1 MRHNKNYKMIKV
13 YNKSKSLGCIAMLLK
28 RYWILFLLSIAHLA
42 YAGEFGNYCLL
53 SLSEGR
59 FLQTDCSVN
68 ANYQNKVYCFGSE
81 VSKEIFLQ
89 TPDEF
94 IRKAIAFY
102 EKNKEV
108 DRKKI
113 SQEDLL
119 KEIKSPDCDF
129 SNKDLGYL
137 DMNGLDL
144 SHCKMINTSVFGA
157 NLIGANLSNSNMQRA
172 YLNLARLEK
181 ANFSGANLTEAIIF
195 QAIFG
200 ETNFKGANLTRARVI
215 GTLGPVNMSEATIKY
230 GKFGLDVGNQP
241 MGQMK
246 FDSVGGKFYKANFEG
261 ADLNI
266 ASFTFGDLREANL
279 RNTNMYRTDL
289 IQADLTGADLTN
301 ADLTDAN
308 VDGAIFTDVK
318 GLSTVKGF
326 STVKGKCHDCGM
338 P

>member
-1 MRHNKNYKMIKV
+1 MIKV

-28 RYWILFLLSIAHLA
+28 RYWILFLLFLAHLA

-81 VSKEIFLQ
+81 VSKEIFLK

-94 IRKAIAFY
+94 IKKATVFY
-102 EKNKEV
+102 EKNKEG

-215 GTLGPVNMSEATIKY
+215 GTLGAVNMSEATIKY
-230 GKFGLDVGNQP
+230 GQFGLDVGNQP

-279 RNTNMYRTDL
+279 RNTNMYRADL

-308 VDGAIFTDVK
+308 VDGAIFTNVK

-326 STVKGKCHDCGM
+326 STVKGKCRDCGM

>member
-1 MRHNKNYKMIKV
+1 MIKV

-28 RYWILFLLSIAHLA
+28 RYWILFLLLITNLVF
-42 YAGEFGNYCLL
+42 AGEFGNYCLL
-53 SLSEGR
+53 SLSEGH
-59 FLQTDCSVN
+59 FLKTDCSVY
-68 ANYQNKVYCFGSE
+68 ANYQGKVYCFGSE
-81 VSKEIFLQ
+81 VSKDIFLK
-89 TPDEF
+89 TPNDF
-94 IRKAIAFY
+94 IKKAEVFY
-102 EKNKEV
+102 EKNKEI
-108 DRKKI
+108 DRKKV
-113 SQEDLL
+113 SQEDVL

-144 SHCKMINTSVFGA
+144 SHCKMLNTSVFGA
-157 NLIGANLSNSNMQRA
+157 NLIGANLANTNMQRA

-181 ANFSGANLTEAIIF
+181 ANFSGANLTEATIF

-200 ETNFKGANLTRARVI
+200 DTNFKGANLTRARMI
-215 GTLGPVNMSEATIKY
+215 GTLGAVNMSGATIKN
-230 GKFGLDVGNQP
+230 GQFGLDVGNQP

-246 FDSVGGKFYKANFEG
+246 FDSVGGKFYKTNFEG

-266 ASFTFGDLREANL
+266 ASFLFGDLREANL
-279 RNTNMYRTDL
+279 KNTNMYRADL
-289 IQADLTGADLTN
+289 SQADLTGADLTN
-301 ADLTDAN
+301 ANLTDAI
-308 VDGAIFTDVK
+308 VDGAIFTNVK

>member
-1 MRHNKNYKMIKV
+1 MIKV
-13 YNKSKSLGCIAMLLK
+13 YNKSKSLGCIVMLLK
-28 RYWILFLLSIAHLA
+28 KYWILFLLLITNIVF
-42 YAGEFGNYCLL
+42 AGEFDNYCLL
-53 SLSEGR
+53 SLSEGH
-59 FLQTDCSVN
+59 FLKTDCSVN
-68 ANYQNKVYCFGSE
+68 SNYQGKVYCFGSE
-81 VSKEIFLQ
+81 VSKDIFLK

-94 IRKAIAFY
+94 IKKAEVFY

-144 SHCKMINTSVFGA
+144 SHCKMLNTSVFGA
-157 NLIGANLSNSNMQRA
+157 NLIGANLANTNMQRA

-181 ANFSGANLTEAIIF
+181 ANFSGANLTEATIF

-200 ETNFKGANLTRARVI
+200 DTNFKGTNLTRARMI
-215 GTLGPVNMSEATIKY
+215 GTLGAVNMSGATIKY
-230 GKFGLDVGNQP
+230 GQFGLDVGNQP

-246 FDSVGGKFYKANFEG
+246 FDSVGGKFFKTNFEG

-266 ASFTFGDLREANL
+266 ASFIFGDLREANL
-279 RNTNMYRTDL
+279 QNTNMYRADL
-289 IQADLTGADLTN
+289 SKADLTGADLTN
-301 ADLTDAN
+301 ANLTDAI
-308 VDGAIFTDVK
+308 VDGAIFTNVK

-326 STVKGKCHDCGM
+326 SSVKGKCHDCGM

>member
-1 MRHNKNYKMIKV
+1 MIKV
-13 YNKSKSLGCIAMLLK
+13 YNKSKSLGCITMLFK
-28 RYWILFLLSIAHLA
+28 KYWVLFLLLMSGLV

-53 SLSEGR
+53 SLSEGH
-59 FLQTDCSVN
+59 FLKTDCSVN
-68 ANYQNKVYCFGSE
+68 ANHQGKVYCFGSE
-81 VSKEIFLQ
+81 VSKEIFLK

-94 IRKAIAFY
+94 IKKAAVFY

-144 SHCKMINTSVFGA
+144 SHCKMLNTSLFGA
-157 NLIGANLSNSNMQRA
+157 NLIGANLANSNMQRA
-172 YLNLARLEK
+172 YLNLSRLEK
-181 ANFSGANLTEAIIF
+181 ANFSGANLSEAIMF

-200 ETNFKGANLTRARVI
+200 DTNFKGANLTRARVI
-215 GTLGPVNMSEATIKY
+215 GTLGAVNMAGATIKY
-230 GKFGLDVGNQP
+230 GQFGLDVGNQP

-246 FDSVGGKFYKANFEG
+246 FDSAGGKFYKANFEG

-266 ASFTFGDLREANL
+266 ASFLFADLREANL
-279 RNTNMYRTDL
+279 KNTNMYRAEL
-289 IQADLTGADLTN
+289 GQADLTGADLTN

-308 VDGAIFTDVK
+308 VDGAIFTNVK
-318 GLSTVKGF
+318 GLSTIKGF
-326 STVKGKCHDCGM
+326 ATVKGKCRDCGM

>member
-1 MRHNKNYKMIKV
+1 M
-13 YNKSKSLGCIAMLLK
+13 
-28 RYWILFLLSIAHLA
+28 
-42 YAGEFGNYCLL
+42 
-53 SLSEGR
+53 
-59 FLQTDCSVN
+59 
-68 ANYQNKVYCFGSE
+68 FGSE
-81 VSKEIFLQ
+81 VSKEIFLK

-94 IRKAIAFY
+94 IKKAAVFY
-102 EKNKEV
+102 EKNKEA

-144 SHCKMINTSVFGA
+144 SHCKMLNTSVFGA
-157 NLIGANLSNSNMQRA
+157 NLIGANLANSNMQRA

-181 ANFSGANLTEAIIF
+181 ANFSGANLTEATIF

-215 GTLGPVNMSEATIKY
+215 GTLGAVNMSGATIKY
-230 GKFGLDVGNQP
+230 GQFGLDVGNQP

-246 FDSVGGKFYKANFEG
+246 FDSVGGKFYKTNFEG

-266 ASFTFGDLREANL
+266 ASFLFGDLREANL
-279 RNTNMYRTDL
+279 KNTNMYRADL
-289 IQADLTGADLTN
+289 GQADLTGADLTN

-308 VDGAIFTDVK
+308 VDGAIFTNVK

-326 STVKGKCHDCGM
+326 STVKGKCRDCGM

>member
-1 MRHNKNYKMIKV
+1 MIKV

-28 RYWILFLLSIAHLA
+28 RYWLLCLLFITHLA

-53 SLSEGR
+53 ILYEGR
-59 FLQTDCSVN
+59 FLKTDCSVN
-68 ANYQNKVYCFGSE
+68 SVYKGKEYCFGSE
-81 VSKEIFLQ
+81 VSKEIFLK

-94 IRKAIAFY
+94 IKKAAEFF
-102 EKNKEV
+102 EKNKEA

-113 SQEDLL
+113 SQEEML

-144 SHCKMINTSVFGA
+144 SHCKMLNTSVFGA
-157 NLIGANLSNSNMQRA
+157 NLIGANLANTNMQRA

-181 ANFSGANLTEAIIF
+181 ANLSGANLTEATIF

-200 ETNFKGANLTRARVI
+200 ETVFKGANLSRARII
-215 GTLGPVNMSEATIKY
+215 GTLGAVDMSGATIKN
-230 GKFGLDVGNQP
+230 GQFGLDVGNQP

-266 ASFTFGDLREANL
+266 ASFLFGDLREANL
-279 RNTNMYRTDL
+279 KNTNMYRADL
-289 IQADLTGADLTN
+289 GQADLTGADLTN

-308 VDGAIFTDVK
+308 VEGAIFTNVR

-326 STVKGKCHDCGM
+326 TTVKGKCRDCGM

>member
-1 MRHNKNYKMIKV
+1 
-13 YNKSKSLGCIAMLLK
+13 MLLK
-28 RYWILFLLSIAHLA
+28 RYLFLSLLFIAHLA

-59 FLQTDCSVN
+59 FLKTDCSVN
-68 ANYQNKVYCFGSE
+68 ASYQGKVYCFGSE
-81 VSKEIFLQ
+81 IRKDIFLK

-94 IRKAIAFY
+94 IKKATVFY
-102 EKNKEV
+102 EKNKEA

-113 SQEDLL
+113 SQEEML

-144 SHCKMINTSVFGA
+144 SHCKMLNTSVFGA
-157 NLIGANLSNSNMQRA
+157 NLIGANLANTNMQRA

-181 ANFSGANLTEAIIF
+181 ANLSGANLTEATIF

-200 ETNFKGANLTRARVI
+200 ETVFKGANLTRARVI
-215 GTLGPVNMSEATIKY
+215 GTLGGVDMSGATIKY
-230 GKFGLDVGNQP
+230 GQFGLDVGNQP

-266 ASFTFGDLREANL
+266 ASFLFGDLREANL
-279 RNTNMYRTDL
+279 KNTNMYRADL
-289 IQADLTGADLTN
+289 SQADLTGADLTN

-308 VDGAIFTDVK
+308 VDGAIFTNVK

-326 STVKGKCHDCGM
+326 SSVKGKCRDCGM

>member
-1 MRHNKNYKMIKV
+1 MIKV
-13 YNKSKSLGCIAMLLK
+13 YNKSKILGCIAMRLK
-28 RYWILFLLSIAHLA
+28 SYWILCLLFITCLA

-53 SLSEGR
+53 SLSEGH
-59 FLQTDCSVN
+59 FLKTDCSVN
-68 ANYQNKVYCFGSE
+68 ALYKGKEYCFGSE
-81 VSKEIFLQ
+81 VSKEIFLK

-94 IRKAIAFY
+94 IKKAAIFY
-102 EKNKEV
+102 EKNKDT

-113 SQEDLL
+113 SQEEML

-144 SHCKMINTSVFGA
+144 SHCKMLNTSVFGA
-157 NLIGANLSNSNMQRA
+157 NLIGVNLANTNMQRA

-181 ANFSGANLTEAIIF
+181 ANLSGANLTEATIF

-200 ETNFKGANLTRARVI
+200 ETVFKGANLSRARVI
-215 GTLGPVNMSEATIKY
+215 GTLGAVDMSGATIKN
-230 GKFGLDVGNQP
+230 GQFGLDVGNQP

-266 ASFTFGDLREANL
+266 ASFLFGDLREANL
-279 RNTNMYRTDL
+279 KNTNMYRADL
-289 IQADLTGADLTN
+289 GQADLTGADLTN

-308 VDGAIFTDVK
+308 VEGAIFTNVK

-326 STVKGKCHDCGM
+326 STVKGKCRDCGM

>member
-1 MRHNKNYKMIKV
+1 MIKV

-28 RYWILFLLSIAHLA
+28 RYWILFLLFITHLA
-42 YAGEFGNYCLL
+42 CAGEFGNYCLL

-81 VSKEIFLQ
+81 VSKEIFLK

-94 IRKAIAFY
+94 IKKATVFY
-102 EKNKEV
+102 EKNKEG

-157 NLIGANLSNSNMQRA
+157 NLIGANLSNSNMQKA

-181 ANFSGANLTEAIIF
+181 ANFSGANLTEAVIF

-200 ETNFKGANLTRARVI
+200 ETNFKGANLTGARVI
-215 GTLGPVNMSEATIKY
+215 GTLGAVNMSGATIKY

-246 FDSVGGKFYKANFEG
+246 FDSVGAKFYKANFEG

-266 ASFTFGDLREANL
+266 ASFIFGDLREANL
-279 RNTNMYRTDL
+279 RNTNMYRADL

-308 VDGAIFTDVK
+308 VDGAIFTNVK

-326 STVKGKCHDCGM
+326 STVKGKCRDCGM

>member
-1 MRHNKNYKMIKV
+1 MR
-13 YNKSKSLGCIAMLLK
+13 LK
-28 RYWILFLLSIAHLA
+28 RYWILFLFFITYLAH
-42 YAGEFGNYCLL
+42 AGEFSNYCLL
-53 SLSEGR
+53 SLSEGH
-59 FLQTDCSVN
+59 FLKTDCSVN
-68 ANYQNKVYCFGSE
+68 SNYQGKSYCFGSE
-81 VSKEIFLQ
+81 ISKDIFLK

-94 IRKAIAFY
+94 IKKATIFY
-102 EKNKEV
+102 EKNKEI

-113 SQEDLL
+113 SQEELL

-144 SHCKMINTSVFGA
+144 SHCKMLNVSVFGA
-157 NLIGANLSNSNMQRA
+157 NLIGANLANTNMQRA

-181 ANFSGANLTEAIIF
+181 ANFSGANLTEATIF

-200 ETNFKGANLTRARVI
+200 ETVFKGANLSRARVI
-215 GTLGPVNMSEATIKY
+215 GTLGPVDMSGATIKN
-230 GKFGLDVGNQP
+230 GQFGLDVGNQP

-266 ASFTFGDLREANL
+266 ASFLFGDLREANL
-279 RNTNMYRTDL
+279 KNTNMYRADL
-289 IQADLTGADLTN
+289 GQADLTGADLTN

-308 VDGAIFTDVK
+308 VEGAIFTNVK
-318 GLSTVKGF
+318 GLATVKGF
-326 STVKGKCHDCGM
+326 STVKGKCRDCGM

>member
-1 MRHNKNYKMIKV
+1 MIKV
-13 YNKSKSLGCIAMLLK
+13 YNKSKTLGCIAMLLK
-28 RYWILFLLSIAHLA
+28 RYWILFLLFIAHLA
-42 YAGEFGNYCLL
+42 CAGEFGNYCLL
-53 SLSEGR
+53 SLSEGH

-81 VSKEIFLQ
+81 VSKEIFLK

-94 IRKAIAFY
+94 IKKATVFY
-102 EKNKEV
+102 EKNKEG

-215 GTLGPVNMSEATIKY
+215 GTLGAVNMSGATIQY

-279 RNTNMYRTDL
+279 RNTNMYRADL

-308 VDGAIFTDVK
+308 VDGAIFTNVK

>member
-1 MRHNKNYKMIKV
+1 MIKV
-13 YNKSKSLGCIAMLLK
+13 YNKSKSLGCIVMLLK
-28 RYWILFLLSIAHLA
+28 RYWILFLLLITNLA
-42 YAGEFGNYCLL
+42 FAGEFGNYCLL
-53 SLSEGR
+53 SLSEGN
-59 FLQTDCSVN
+59 FLRTDCSVN
-68 ANYQNKVYCFGSE
+68 SNYQGKVYCFGSE
-81 VSKEIFLQ
+81 MSKDIFLK
-89 TPDEF
+89 TPDEL
-94 IRKAIAFY
+94 IKKAEVFY

-113 SQEDLL
+113 SQEDVL
-119 KEIKSPDCDF
+119 KQIKSPDCDF

-144 SHCKMINTSVFGA
+144 SHCKMLNTSVFGA
-157 NLIGANLSNSNMQRA
+157 NLIGANLANSNMQRA

-181 ANFSGANLTEAIIF
+181 ANFSGANLTEATIF

-200 ETNFKGANLTRARVI
+200 DTNFKGANLTRARMI
-215 GTLGPVNMSEATIKY
+215 GTLGAVNMSGATIKY
-230 GKFGLDVGNQP
+230 GQFGLDVGNQP

-246 FDSVGGKFYKANFEG
+246 FDSVGGKFYKTNFEG

-266 ASFTFGDLREANL
+266 ASFLFGDLREANL
-279 RNTNMYRTDL
+279 KNTNMYRADL
-289 IQADLTGADLTN
+289 SKADLTGADLTN
-301 ADLTDAN
+301 ADLTDAIL
-308 VDGAIFTDVK
+308 DGAIFTNVK

>member
-1 MRHNKNYKMIKV
+1 MIKD

-28 RYWILFLLSIAHLA
+28 RYWILFLLFISHLA
-42 YAGEFGNYCLL
+42 LAGEFGNYCLL
-53 SLSEGR
+53 SLSEGN
-59 FLQTDCSVN
+59 FLKTDCSVN
-68 ANYQNKVYCFGSE
+68 IDYQGKAYCFGSE
-81 VSKEIFLQ
+81 VSKEIFLK

-94 IRKAIAFY
+94 IKKAAAFY

-113 SQEDLL
+113 SQEELL

-137 DMNGLDL
+137 EMSGFDL
-144 SHCKMINTSVFGA
+144 SHCKMLNVSVFGA
-157 NLIGANLSNSNMQRA
+157 NLIGANLANSNMQRA

-181 ANFSGANLTEAIIF
+181 ANFSGANLTEATIF

-200 ETNFKGANLTRARVI
+200 ETNFAGANLTRARMI
-215 GTLGPVNMSEATIKY
+215 GTLGAVNMSGAMIKY
-230 GKFGLDVGNQP
+230 GQFGLDVANQP

-246 FDSVGGKFYKANFEG
+246 FDSVGGKFYKTNFEG

-266 ASFTFGDLREANL
+266 ASFLFGDLREANL
-279 RNTNMYRTDL
+279 KNTNMYRADL
-289 IQADLTGADLTN
+289 TQADLTGADITN

-308 VDGAIFTDVK
+308 VDGAIFTNVK

-326 STVKGKCHDCGM
+326 STVKGKCRDCGM

>member
-1 MRHNKNYKMIKV
+1 MIKV

-28 RYWILFLLSIAHLA
+28 RYWILFLLLITNLVF
-42 YAGEFGNYCLL
+42 AGEFGNYCLL
-53 SLSEGR
+53 SLSEGN
-59 FLQTDCSVN
+59 FLKTDCSVN
-68 ANYQNKVYCFGSE
+68 ANYQGKVYCFGSE
-81 VSKEIFLQ
+81 VSKDIFLK
-89 TPDEF
+89 TPNDF
-94 IRKAIAFY
+94 IKKAEVFY
-102 EKNKEV
+102 EKNKEI
-108 DRKKI
+108 DRKKV
-113 SQEDLL
+113 SQEDVL

-144 SHCKMINTSVFGA
+144 SHCKMLNTSVFGA
-157 NLIGANLSNSNMQRA
+157 NLIGANLANTNMQRA

-181 ANFSGANLTEAIIF
+181 ANFSGAYLTEATIF

-200 ETNFKGANLTRARVI
+200 DTNFKGANLTRARMI
-215 GTLGPVNMSEATIKY
+215 GTLGAVNMSGATIKN
-230 GKFGLDVGNQP
+230 GQFGLDVGNQP

-246 FDSVGGKFYKANFEG
+246 FDSVGGKFYKTNFEG

-266 ASFTFGDLREANL
+266 ASFLFGDLREANL
-279 RNTNMYRTDL
+279 KNTNMYRADL
-289 IQADLTGADLTN
+289 SQADLTGADLTN
-301 ADLTDAN
+301 ANLTDAI
-308 VDGAIFTDVK
+308 VDGAIFTNVK

>member
-1 MRHNKNYKMIKV
+1 
-13 YNKSKSLGCIAMLLK
+13 MLLK
-28 RYWILFLLSIAHLA
+28 RYLFLSLLFIAHLA

-59 FLQTDCSVN
+59 FLKTDCSVN
-68 ANYQNKVYCFGSE
+68 ASYQGKVYCFGSE
-81 VSKEIFLQ
+81 ISRDIFLK

-94 IRKAIAFY
+94 IKKAAVFY
-102 EKNKEV
+102 EKNKEA

-113 SQEDLL
+113 SQEEML

-144 SHCKMINTSVFGA
+144 SHCKMLNASVFGA
-157 NLIGANLSNSNMQRA
+157 NLIGANLANTNMQRA

-181 ANFSGANLTEAIIF
+181 ANLSGANLTEATIF

-200 ETNFKGANLTRARVI
+200 ETVFKGANLTRARVI
-215 GTLGPVNMSEATIKY
+215 GTLGGVDMSGATIKY
-230 GKFGLDVGNQP
+230 GQFGLDVGNQP

-266 ASFTFGDLREANL
+266 ASFLFGDLREANL
-279 RNTNMYRTDL
+279 KNTNMYRADL
-289 IQADLTGADLTN
+289 SQADLTGADLTN

-308 VDGAIFTDVK
+308 VDGAIFTNVK

-326 STVKGKCHDCGM
+326 SSVKGKCRDCGM

>member
-1 MRHNKNYKMIKV
+1 
-13 YNKSKSLGCIAMLLK
+13 
-28 RYWILFLLSIAHLA
+28 
-42 YAGEFGNYCLL
+42 
-53 SLSEGR
+53 
-59 FLQTDCSVN
+59 VN
-68 ANYQNKVYCFGSE
+68 ANYQGKEYCFGSE
-81 VSKEIFLQ
+81 VSKEIFLK
-89 TPDEF
+89 TPEEF
-94 IRKAIAFY
+94 IKKAALFY
-102 EKNKEV
+102 EKNKEA

-144 SHCKMINTSVFGA
+144 SHCKMLNTSVFGA
-157 NLIGANLSNSNMQRA
+157 NLIGANLANSNMQRA

-181 ANFSGANLTEAIIF
+181 ANFSGANLTEATIF

-215 GTLGPVNMSEATIKY
+215 GTLGAVNMSGATIKY
-230 GKFGLDVGNQP
+230 GQFGLDVGNQP

-266 ASFTFGDLREANL
+266 ASFLFGDLREANL
-279 RNTNMYRTDL
+279 KNTNMYRADL
-289 IQADLTGADLTN
+289 GQADLTGADLTN

-308 VDGAIFTDVK
+308 VDGAIFTNVK

-326 STVKGKCHDCGM
+326 STVKGKCRDCGM

>member
-1 MRHNKNYKMIKV
+1 MIKV
-13 YNKSKSLGCIAMLLK
+13 YNKTKSLGCIAMWLK
-28 RYWILFLLSIAHLA
+28 RYWILCLLFISHFV

-53 SLSEGR
+53 SLSEGH
-59 FLQTDCSVN
+59 FLKTDCSVN
-68 ANYQNKVYCFGSE
+68 SLYKGKEYCFGSE
-81 VSKEIFLQ
+81 VSKEIFLK

-94 IRKAIAFY
+94 IKKAAIFY
-102 EKNKEV
+102 EKNKEA

-113 SQEDLL
+113 SQEEML
-119 KEIKSPDCDF
+119 KEITSPDCDF

-157 NLIGANLSNSNMQRA
+157 NLIGANLANSNMQRA

-181 ANFSGANLTEAIIF
+181 ANLSGANLTEATIF

-200 ETNFKGANLTRARVI
+200 ETVFKGANLTRARVI
-215 GTLGPVNMSEATIKY
+215 GTLGAVDMSGATIKN
-230 GKFGLDVGNQP
+230 GQFGLDVGNQP

-266 ASFTFGDLREANL
+266 ASFLFGDLREANL
-279 RNTNMYRTDL
+279 KNTNMYRADL
-289 IQADLTGADLTN
+289 GQADLTGADLTN

-308 VDGAIFTDVK
+308 VEGAIFTNVK

-326 STVKGKCHDCGM
+326 STVKGKCRDCGM

>member
-1 MRHNKNYKMIKV
+1 
-13 YNKSKSLGCIAMLLK
+13 MLIK
-28 RYWILFLLSIAHLA
+28 RYWILFLLFITHLS

-59 FLQTDCSVN
+59 FLKTDCSVN
-68 ANYQNKVYCFGSE
+68 ANYQGKEYCFGSE
-81 VSKEIFLQ
+81 VSKEIFLK

-94 IRKAIAFY
+94 IKKAAVFY
-102 EKNKEV
+102 EKNKEA

-144 SHCKMINTSVFGA
+144 S
-157 NLIGANLSNSNMQRA
+157 
-172 YLNLARLEK
+172 
-181 ANFSGANLTEAIIF
+181 
-195 QAIFG
+195 

-215 GTLGPVNMSEATIKY
+215 GTLGAVNMSGATIKY
-230 GKFGLDVGNQP
+230 GQFGLDVGNQP

-266 ASFTFGDLREANL
+266 ASFLFGDLREANL
-279 RNTNMYRTDL
+279 KNTNMYRADL
-289 IQADLTGADLTN
+289 GQADLTGADLTN

-308 VDGAIFTDVK
+308 VDGAIFTNVK

-326 STVKGKCHDCGM
+326 STVKGKCRDCGM

>member
-1 MRHNKNYKMIKV
+1 
-13 YNKSKSLGCIAMLLK
+13 MLLK
-28 RYWILFLLSIAHLA
+28 RYLFLSLLFIAHLA

-59 FLQTDCSVN
+59 FLKTDCSVN
-68 ANYQNKVYCFGSE
+68 ASYQGKVYCFGSE
-81 VSKEIFLQ
+81 ISKDIFLK

-94 IRKAIAFY
+94 IKKAAVFY
-102 EKNKEV
+102 EKNKEA

-113 SQEDLL
+113 SQEEML

-144 SHCKMINTSVFGA
+144 SHCKMLNASVFGA
-157 NLIGANLSNSNMQRA
+157 NLIGANLANTNMQRA

-181 ANFSGANLTEAIIF
+181 ANLSGADLTEATIF

-200 ETNFKGANLTRARVI
+200 ETVFKGANLTRARVI
-215 GTLGPVNMSEATIKY
+215 GTLGSVDMSGATIKY
-230 GKFGLDVGNQP
+230 GQFGLDVGNQP

-266 ASFTFGDLREANL
+266 ASFLFGDLREANL
-279 RNTNMYRTDL
+279 KNTNMYRADL
-289 IQADLTGADLTN
+289 SQADLTGADLTN

-308 VDGAIFTDVK
+308 VDGAIFTNVK

-326 STVKGKCHDCGM
+326 SSVKGKCRDCGM